1 MKAWCAVV
9 LAGVVSIVGC
19 SRGAPGGDASAAG
32 GGADARTTTT
42 AVATPAAA
50 APAVRTTTVTDA
62 LALLP
67 THDPARRILTERCLL
82 CHGLEHVAQQRLPL
96 AKWTAVV
103 DKMARWGTPL
113 AEGEAEILA
122 RALAEAL
129 PPELADVPPRRVPT
143 PAGGL
148 ARGGAPPEG
157 TTGAPP

>member
-1 MKAWCAVV
+1 MRGWV
-9 LAGVVSIVGC
+9 LAAVLIAGC
-19 SRGAPGGDASAAG
+19 PRAEPEPRSDAAATGTSEGAAVRTTSAAQ
-32 GGADARTTTT
+32 
-42 AVATPAAA
+42 AAA
-50 APAVRTTTVTDA
+50 AAHAAPTVAVRTTTVTDA

-67 THDPARRILTERCLL
+67 RSDPARRILAERCQL

-122 RALAEAL
+122 RALADAL
-129 PPELADVPPRRVPT
+129 PAELADVAPRRVPT

-148 ARGGAPPEG
+148 AASQAKP
-157 TTGAPP
+157 